1 MSWNNASRNS
11 QCAMDCADS
20 AAARATCS
28 ENECVIVPSRSAIG
42 EFPLD
47 ALMEIMAL
55 LFPKDIIR
63 MRLVS

>member
-1 MSWNNASRNS
+1 M
-11 QCAMDCADS
+11 MDCADS
-20 AAARATCS
+20 TAARVTCS
-28 ENECVIVPSRSAIG
+28 ENEGVIFQSSSAI
-42 EFPLD
+42 EKLPLD